1 MTPLTDGE
9 EAFEMTLE
17 ELPPA
22 AAVDKQPI
30 PFADFHVPRTI
41 DGERLVA
48 LFTSLV
54 EPIARAL
61 PTSTEVVLHDLSLV
75 PNSIVAIH
83 GSVTGRKVG
92 DPPTDVLLQQATQ
105 GFNDYNLNY
114 ESTLPNGRRMRSSTM
129 IIRDVTGNPA
139 AALCI
144 HTDISAWLS
153 IQDLVAQM
161 VGGSPSPDPVAPVA
175 EERTEK
181 FVKDVDE
188 LAAHL
193 IHQAI
198 LAVGVPVE
206 GMKKKHK
213 VAVVTELK
221 DRGFFMLRD
230 AIEMISESL
239 SVTKFT
245 IYNYLNE
252 ISMIE
257 TGAAAETDRD

>member
-1 MTPLTDGE
+1 MTMEEPPLAQATD
-9 EAFEMTLE
+9 AQL
-17 ELPPA
+17 
-22 AAVDKQPI
+22 V

-48 LFTSLV
+48 LFSSLV

-61 PTSTEVVLHDLSLV
+61 PSSTEVVLHDLSLV

-105 GFNDYNLNY
+105 DFNDYNLNY

-161 VGGSPSPDPVAPVA
+161 VGGSPSPAPAPA
-175 EERTEK
+175 EQERTET

-206 GMKKKHK
+206 GMKKKNK

-221 DRGFFMLRD
+221 HRGFFMLRD
-230 AIEMISESL
+230 AIEMIAEAL
-239 SVTKFT
+239 GVTKFT

-252 ISMIE
+252 ISMIVD
-257 TGAAAETDRD
+257 GDAVNGSHDSPA